1 MAKTANKVDK
11 SLKKKVKNEITTSAS
26 LYGDTAPI
34 VREEEV
40 AVEVAEDLQEIDE
53 IIEKAEEVAAQTVEV
68 KTPDVIANTPLIAR
82 EPNVRVKLNKDLQ
95 TYIGDRWYYFKKG
108 KVETVPQNVK
118 EILFKAGMLDPL

>member
-1 MAKTANKVDK
+1 MAKTTAKADK

-26 LYGDTAPI
+26 LYGDAEPV
-34 VREEEV
+34 VREEI
-40 AVEVAEDLQEIDE
+40 VETVAEDLNEIDAIVAE
-53 IIEKAEEVAAQTVEV
+53 GEAEEETPKVEV
-68 KTPDVIANTPLIAR
+68 KTPEVVANTLLITK